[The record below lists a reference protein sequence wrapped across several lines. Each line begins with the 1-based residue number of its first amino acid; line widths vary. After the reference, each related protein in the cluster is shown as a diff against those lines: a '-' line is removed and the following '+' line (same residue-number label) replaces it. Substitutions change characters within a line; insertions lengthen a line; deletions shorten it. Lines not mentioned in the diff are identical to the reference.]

1 LQIRKVKSVSYES
14 RAFVSYD
21 AITALAGQY
30 AAERDRDG
38 QFPHS
43 AFDDLRRLGLISQ
56 LPLDASDAAIPF
68 RVLAAI
74 GRGDLSVGRIFEGHV
89 NALFLIKP
97 FGSTSQRENYQCL
110 AAKGKIFG
118 IWNTDLPENPVLL
131 SGRTLRG
138 SKNFASGADG
148 LSHAI
153 ITASTNEGPRMIVVP
168 IANRPVD
175 RSWWKPLGMRASGS
189 HIVNFDGMEI
199 DDEWLLGGVNDYT
212 KEPWFSAGA
221 LRFAAVHVGGMH
233 AVLDATVTHLRS
245 AKRLSDPYQQ
255 HRLGQMAI
263 AVDTGY
269 AWIERAAGFWAE
281 IGTSRDAGAVTTANA
296 ARLAIENVALRVL
309 ESAERGVGAAGM
321 IAPHPLERH
330 IRDLRTYLRQPNP
343 DRALPAVGIAVSD
356 GSWAPGHPVRE
367 GKERG

>member
-1 LQIRKVKSVSYES
+1 VSYET
-14 RAFVSYD
+14 RAWLSYD
-21 AITALAGQY
+21 AITASAGKC
-30 AAERDRDG
+30 AADRDRDG

-43 AFDDLRRLGLISQ
+43 AFDDLRQLRLISQ
-56 LPLDASDAAIPF
+56 LPLDASDAAILF
-68 RVLAAI
+68 RILAAI

-89 NALFLIKP
+89 NALFLIKL
-97 FGSTSQRENYQCL
+97 FGSTGQRENYQRL
-110 AAKGKIFG
+110 VANGKILG
-118 IWNTDLPENPVLL
+118 IWNTDLPENPVVLR
-131 SGRTLRG
+131 GRTLKG

-153 ITASTNEGPRMIVVP
+153 ITASTNEGTRMIVVP
-168 IANRPVD
+168 VANRPVD

-199 DDEWLLGGVNDYT
+199 DDECVLGGVNDYT

-269 AWIERAAGFWAE
+269 AWIERAASCWAE
-281 IGTSRDAGAVTTANA
+281 IGTSRGASAVTTANG
-296 ARLAIENVALRVL
+296 ARLAIENAALRVL

-321 IAPHPLERH
+321 IAPHPLERLV
-330 IRDLRTYLRQPNP
+330 RDLRTYLRQPNP
-343 DRALPAVGIAVSD
+343 DRALAAVGVAVSD
-356 GSWAPGHPVRE
+356 GSWAPGRPVRE
-367 GKERG
+367 GKERRD